1 MEANKDTISPFNR
14 YWAEFLTSPR
24 YRILRHLLL
33 IAVLTSIVFN
43 GFSIDYGLSIGAN
56 TVTLLNWILVFIFW
70 GLILINTYILI
81 PRLLFQ
87 GKYMPYILSLGVL
100 ILVTDLVMFIT
111 MYSIE
116 QYYDVKDKIVKPDG
130 QLVLIIISNIIATGF
145 YIFAFSISIFLQ
157 QWLLHN
163 RQIKKLQKNKTES
176 ELKQLKDQIQPDFLS
191 RILNK
196 VNILVKQDPPKASLL
211 LVKFSHLLRY
221 QLYDAARDNVL
232 LKSDISFVTHYLK
245 LEQIYCDKFDFEL
258 QTEGDMSQT
267 LVPPLLFA
275 PIIENVIKN
284 TIFKEGFR
292 ALIMIRFDVTV
303 PHKLSF
309 TCTFPLFDNKLID
322 YKLSD
327 LRRRLDLL
335 YEQNY
340 TLEEYKEENNC
351 TIQMLLNT

>member
-1 MEANKDTISPFNR
+1 METNKSTISPLNR
-14 YWAEFLTSPR
+14 HWAQFLTSPR

-33 IAVLTSIVFN
+33 IMVLTFIVFN
-43 GFSIDYGLSIGAN
+43 GFSVDYRLNIGAN
-56 TVTLLNWILVFIFW
+56 IVTLLNWILVFIFW
-70 GLILINTYILI
+70 GLILINIYILI

-87 GKYMPYILSLGVL
+87 GRYIPYILSLGIL
-100 ILVTDLVMFIT
+100 ILVTDIVMFVT
-111 MYSIE
+111 MYGIE
-116 QYYDVKDKIVKPDG
+116 QYYDVKDKIIKPG
-130 QLVLIIISNIIATGF
+130 GMLVLIIIANVIATGF

-163 RQIKKLQKNKTES
+163 QQVKKLQQDQVES

-196 VNILVKQDPPKASLL
+196 VNLLVQQDPPKASLL

-232 LKSDISFVTHYLK
+232 LKADISFVTDYLK

-258 QTEGDMSQT
+258 HTEGDTNQT

-284 TIFKEGFR
+284 ITFKEDLR
-292 ALIMIRFDVTV
+292 PSIEVQFDTTNS
-303 PHKLSF
+303 KELSF
-309 TCTFPLFDNKLID
+309 MVTFPFFDDKIID
-322 YKLSD
+322 YRMSD
-327 LRRRLDLL
+327 LHRRLELL
-335 YEQNY
+335 YDSNY
-340 TLEEYKEENNC
+340 LLSEYKEGDNC
-351 TIQMLLNT
+351 TIKMILPL